1 MPNTDR
7 QLGDDRDGNAD
18 PGRQPETA
26 GDEIDAIGGPEP
38 NLPSESEEGPDDE
51 DIFVPEASYAPLEDD
66 IDYANDGDEND
77 DDYGSN
83 KSNKVQLSDAQ
94 AEMTEDQADAID
106 LDRILED
113 RINAEIAKRS
123 SPEEKKRATTN
134 TTFAG
139 AGDAGGSSRH
149 LDPRSLAPMEI
160 DIGSSKDK
168 AIMSAETAQTI
179 KNIMAGI
186 QLSDAAIPGWA
197 KRVPEDA
204 WMPRRKQQP
213 PQQPPSLSSPCFA
226 DLTGPTAPS
235 NTKDQPPS

>member
-1 MPNTDR
+1 MPNTAR
-7 QLGDDRDGNAD
+7 QLGDDGDGNLYH
-18 PGRQPETA
+18 GRQPEA
-26 GDEIDAIGGPEP
+26 VGDEIETNSGPEP
-38 NLPSESEEGPDDE
+38 NPPSESEEGPDDE

-66 IDYANDGDEND
+66 IDYDGDEND
-77 DDYGSN
+77 DGGSN
-83 KSNKVQLSDAQ
+83 ESSKVQLSDAQ
-94 AEMTEDQADAID
+94 AEMSEDQVDAID

-123 SPEEKKRATTN
+123 SPEEKERTATN
-134 TTFAG
+134 TTLSE
-139 AGDAGGSSRH
+139 AGDAGGSSSRH

-168 AIMSAETAQTI
+168 AMMSAETVQTI

-204 WMPRRKQQP
+204 WMPRRKQQSSQ
-213 PQQPPSLSSPCFA
+213 QQPPSLSPPCFT
-226 DLTGPTAPS
+226 DLPDPTAS
-235 NTKDQPPS
+235 DNTEDQPPS